1 MAHRL
6 PLLPGRND
14 HEGNRPD
21 PRNLRIPGL
30 PAPRPGTRPPARAP
44 RPRTELLRYIPVTDV
59 IALLAISQLVCLGA
73 IFYLYM
79 QLQSVKSGAPARKR
93 HASPRVHQ
101 MPAPAIGQAANA
113 RAARAAYG
121 AGPNP

>member
-1 MAHRL
+1 M
-6 PLLPGRND
+6 
-14 HEGNRPD
+14 
-21 PRNLRIPGL
+21 
-30 PAPRPGTRPPARAP
+30 
-44 RPRTELLRYIPVTDV
+44 TDV

-79 QLQSVKSGAPARKR
+79 QLQAVKSGAPARKR

-121 AGPNP
+121 AGPNPARAALRRDSANIAERVAEYGVDVPELARRMRKSEEEVRLLLRRQGIASS